1 MECGVS
7 IIHEIFLECL
17 WKMTCHF
24 LALIFIGKYSLFVPG
39 TNNSDLHLSLDWFFY
54 AYMSYT
60 LRTQE
65 VSCWNSRSM
74 LYFRRVLGA
83 LNTIAFTY
91 QKRSMLAIFSL
102 HLVRFWILIDNSF
115 IGLPFLVQSMVAR
128 ADAKVNELRKSIDLL
143 KAESEKLEVT
153 HLLCVSW
160 IGDEQSLTSV
170 LNSMLLYRI
179 MCWFFFYFF
188 CVLDN
193 CSFSLLSVERESL

>member
-1 MECGVS
+1 MIKFSKLHGSMCIEIIGGLFDFFKFLFYGLECGVS

-24 LALIFIGKYSLFVPG
+24 LVLIFIGKYSLFVPG

-74 LYFRRVLGA
+74 LYFRCVLGA

-102 HLVRFWILIDNSF
+102 HWSDFEF
-115 IGLPFLVQSMVAR
+115 
-128 ADAKVNELRKSIDLL
+128 
-143 KAESEKLEVT
+143 
-153 HLLCVSW
+153 
-160 IGDEQSLTSV
+160 
-170 LNSMLLYRI
+170 
-179 MCWFFFYFF
+179 
-188 CVLDN
+188 
-193 CSFSLLSVERESL
+193 